1 VSVHHLSVEPPR
13 RPRLG
18 DVLLRL
24 GMLDHPALAT
34 ALEAR
39 LATGGGTRL
48 GRVVLDL
55 GLVTEDELARALAVQ
70 LVLPLVDLA
79 TTPLDPDV
87 ARSIP
92 RDLAERELV
101 VAFARRGGRL
111 AVAAVDPSDAVLLS
125 EIRARAGAAAL
136 EVHVATES
144 GVRAALASVWDGSAP
159 EPPAATADAELRS
172 SDDAETVQLVDRLLI
187 DAVHAR
193 ATELLL
199 DPQRDGLHVRIRVDG
214 VLRHLMTLPRTGSSA
229 IVDWLKAMAHL
240 DVDEARL
247 PQEGRAVVLVQG
259 DSVGLRVATIP
270 SAAGEQVVVRLRPAS
285 TSLPSLDSLGLSGA
299 QQQVVLDALGR
310 RNGLVL
316 VVGPVG
322 AGRTHTLH
330 ALAAG
335 GLEPGRSVVAVED
348 PAEAAVPGAS
358 LLSVDPAAGATY
370 ADVLHEALE
379 RRPDVVLVGDVGDRD
394 TAPAAVRAAAGEQLV
409 LSTMLAVDAADALV
423 RLVRLGV
430 PAAQVAENV
439 GVVLSQRLVRTPCRE
454 CAAGHDPDPYLLATL
469 WVTDPRG
476 TWVEAHG
483 CLACSGT
490 GYRGRTA
497 VVELLEVGPEVRQ
510 ALVETD
516 DEAAVRTAARAAGT
530 RSMREQAVEL
540 ARRGG
545 TTLEEIV
552 RAVPDDPDHSS

>member
-1 VSVHHLSVEPPR
+1 
-13 RPRLG
+13 
-18 DVLLRL
+18 
-24 GMLDHPALAT
+24 MLDHPALAT

-48 GRVVLDL
+48 SRVVLDL

-87 ARSIP
+87 ARSVP

-111 AVAAVDPSDAVLLS
+111 AVAAVDPSDGVLLS
-125 EIRARAGAAAL
+125 EIRARAGATAL

-144 GVRAALASVWDGSAP
+144 SVRAALASVWHGAAAES
-159 EPPAATADAELRS
+159 PAAADAAEVRS
-172 SDDAETVQLVDRLLI
+172 SDDAATVQLVDRLLI

-193 ATELLL
+193 ATELLV
-199 DPQRDGLHVRIRVDG
+199 DPQHDGLHVRIRVDG
-214 VLRHLMTLPRTGSSA
+214 VLLHLMTLPLTGSSA

-270 SAAGEQVVVRLRPAS
+270 GAAGERVVVHLRPAS
-285 TSLPSLDSLGLSGA
+285 TGLPSLDSLGLSGA
-299 QQQVVLDALGR
+299 QQHVVLDALGR
-310 RNGLVL
+310 RNGMVL

-348 PAEAAVPGAS
+348 PVEAVLPGAT
-358 LLSVDPAAGATY
+358 LLPVDLAAGATY

-379 RRPDVVLVGDVGDRD
+379 RRPDVVLVGDVGARD
-394 TAPAAVRAAAGEQLV
+394 TAPAAVLCAGDLLV
-409 LSTMLAVDAADALV
+409 LSTMLAVDAADALM

-439 GVVLSQRLVRTPCRE
+439 GVVLSQRLVRTPCRK

-497 VVELLEVGPEVRQ
+497 VLELLEVGPEVRQ
-510 ALVETD
+510 ALVETE
-516 DEAAVRTAARAAGT
+516 DEAAVRAAVRAAGT

>member
-1 VSVHHLSVEPPR
+1 
-13 RPRLG
+13 
-18 DVLLRL
+18 
-24 GMLDHPALAT
+24 
-34 ALEAR
+34 
-39 LATGGGTRL
+39 
-48 GRVVLDL
+48 
-55 GLVTEDELARALAVQ
+55 
-70 LVLPLVDLA
+70 
-79 TTPLDPDV
+79 
-87 ARSIP
+87 
-92 RDLAERELV
+92 
-101 VAFARRGGRL
+101 
-111 AVAAVDPSDAVLLS
+111 
-125 EIRARAGAAAL
+125 
-136 EVHVATES
+136 
-144 GVRAALASVWDGSAP
+144 
-159 EPPAATADAELRS
+159 
-172 SDDAETVQLVDRLLI
+172 
-187 DAVHAR
+187 
-193 ATELLL
+193 
-199 DPQRDGLHVRIRVDG
+199 VDG
-214 VLRHLMTLPRTGSSA
+214 VLLHLMTLPLTGSSA

-270 SAAGEQVVVRLRPAS
+270 GAAGERVVVHLRPAS
-285 TSLPSLDSLGLSGA
+285 TGLPSLDSLGLSGA
-299 QQQVVLDALGR
+299 QQHVVLDALGR
-310 RNGLVL
+310 RNGMVL

-348 PAEAAVPGAS
+348 PVEAVLPGAT
-358 LLSVDPAAGATY
+358 LLPVDLAAGATY

-379 RRPDVVLVGDVGDRD
+379 RRPDVVLVGDVGARD
-394 TAPAAVRAAAGEQLV
+394 TAPAAVLCAGDLLV
-409 LSTMLAVDAADALV
+409 LSTMLAVDAADALM

-439 GVVLSQRLVRTPCRE
+439 GVVLSQRLVRTPCRK

-497 VVELLEVGPEVRQ
+497 VLELLEVGPEVRQ
-510 ALVETD
+510 ALVETE
-516 DEAAVRTAARAAGT
+516 DEAAVRAAVRAAGT